1 MPPSTFLL
9 KKNPFQVEQQKK
21 SEKVTTEAPKKEE
34 KVDGEKQKNETHKC
48 ICIYIYIYIYLYMYI
63 FVSTHIEEAQQHAS
77 LN

>member
-1 MPPSTFLL
+1 
-9 KKNPFQVEQQKK
+9 V
-21 SEKVTTEAPKKEE
+21 KVKTEAPKKEE

-48 ICIYIYIYIYLYMYI
+48 RCIYIYIYIYLYMYI

>member
-34 KVDGEKQKNETHKC
+34 KVDGEKQKK
-48 ICIYIYIYIYLYMYI
+48 
-63 FVSTHIEEAQQHAS
+63 
-77 LN
+77 

>member
-48 ICIYIYIYIYLYMYI
+48 ICIYIYIYIFIYTCIYLSVHTLRRRNSMPP
-63 FVSTHIEEAQQHAS
+63 
-77 LN
+77 